1 MQILK
6 PHQKSSPE
14 MLGMPETG
22 HFNMNDE
29 EAYKIWRDKKLSTYP
44 IRISEQ
50 RVEIENP
57 EKLTT
62 AERKLLIQH
71 CQKTNMVFYQLKH
84 SYGDPEDK
92 IRVKRLGEQLGLSR
106 LDSNLCADN
115 DSISSLKVVPG
126 GRRQTYIPYSNL
138 KISWHTD
145 GYYKSAVQ
153 QIRGMLLHCISPAAR
168 GGENAILDPEI
179 AYIHLRDS
187 NPDYIYALMH
197 PQAMTIPANEE
208 KGTVIRA
215 AQTGPVFS
223 ISATGKLHMRYTAR
237 IRSIEWRNNEATL
250 AAIKGLADFLESG
263 SDYIFQHKLEAGQ
276 GIICNNILH
285 NRCAFEDQG
294 EPRLLYRARYL
305 DRIQGT

>member
-6 PHQKSSPE
+6 PHQGSSPK
-14 MLGMPETG
+14 MLGMPKTG

-84 SYGDPEDK
+84 ANGDPADK

-115 DSISSLKVVPG
+115 DSISSLKVVQG

-145 GYYKSAVQ
+145 GYYNSAVQ
-153 QIRGMLLHCISPAAR
+153 QIRGMLLHCINPAAQ
-168 GGENAILDPEI
+168 GGENGILDPEI

-187 NPDYIYALMH
+187 NPNYIYALMH
-197 PQAMTIPANEE
+197 PQVMTIPANEE
-208 KGTVIRA
+208 NGKLIRT
-215 AQTGPVFS
+215 AQTGPIFS
-223 ISATGKLHMRYTAR
+223 INATGKLHMRYTAR
-237 IRSIEWRNNEATL
+237 TRSIEWRDDETTL
-250 AAIKGLADFLESG
+250 AALKCLASFLKTESE
-263 SDYIFQHKLEAGQ
+263 YIFQHKLEAGQ
-276 GIICNNILH
+276 GLICNNILH
-285 NRCAFEDQG
+285 NRSAFEEEG
-294 EPRLLYRARYL
+294 APRLLYRARYI